1 MPASIN
7 CVWSG
12 CAMDA
17 GNHAKTPPAPLP
29 NGCVVPCTCACTI
42 AARSPCR
49 PRDTASVTRTNDGPA
64 PQEDDGPI
72 KQASTVFPGGTAM
85 TSSAHTARLASV
97 VSAALA
103 LLALLLVP
111 AIGHAKTSTF
121 GIRLDHEPS
130 NSAPGHNCKEDGSDD
145 PTPAC
150 TRVAIDVGDAI
161 PGGLTAPMNGTIVKF
176 RVRAGAPGDLTFRL
190 AQLRNLGFD
199 PSIGD
204 YLGYGKGVGTGPT
217 VHVAGRGFDETNPVE
232 EFPAHLKVHKGDY
245 LGIDSTSTSVLYCAS
260 GGSKQ
265 LIFTP
270 TLGGSFVASST
281 AGGCGRGGEAGMKAA
296 ARGDQGGDQ
305 RGGDTCARTRQAARE
320 P

>member
-1 MPASIN
+1 MN
-7 CVWSG
+7 
-12 CAMDA
+12 
-17 GNHAKTPPAPLP
+17 T
-29 NGCVVPCTCACTI
+29 
-42 AARSPCR
+42 
-49 PRDTASVTRTNDGPA
+49 TATRTN
-64 PQEDDGPI
+64 
-72 KQASTVFPGGTAM
+72 TRT
-85 TSSAHTARLASV
+85 TSIASV

-150 TRVAIDVGDAI
+150 TRVAIDMGDAVS
-161 PGGLTAPMNGTIVKF
+161 GGLRAPQNGTIVKF

-199 PSIGD
+199 PSLGD
-204 YLGYGKGVGTGPT
+204 YAGFGKGVGTGPT

-245 LGIDSTSTSVLYCAS
+245 LGIDSTATSVLYCT
-260 GGSKQ
+260 GGGNNQ
-265 LIFTP
+265 LIFSDP
-270 TLGGSFVASST
+270 LDGSFST
-281 AGGCGRGGEAGMKAA
+281 STQTEGCDLLVQAVMKPA
-296 ARGDQGGDQ
+296 AR
-305 RGGDTCARTRQAARE
+305 RHHRRHR
-320 P
+320 